1 VPYNLTA
8 VNETSNKPVEPDFF
22 GGEAA
27 FHKIAQR
34 FYSA

>member
-1 VPYNLTA
+1 MLCSA
-8 VNETSNKPVEPDFF
+8 VLFTGFY

-34 FYSA
+34 FY

>member
-1 VPYNLTA
+1 MLCSAALFTGFY
-8 VNETSNKPVEPDFF
+8 

-34 FYSA
+34 FY